1 MYILCGSPPKKHIKL
16 LFKLQTNYRRIAK
29 NTVMLYMRLIVVMLI
44 SLYTVRMV
52 LNILGAE
59 DYGIYNVVAGL
70 VTMFGFLS
78 NTLSLGTQRFLS
90 LEIGRDN
97 NEQLNRVFNVSIV
110 IYLLIAVVIAVFA
123 ESIGLWFM
131 NNKISLPAERMEAAR
146 WIYQC
151 AILSFICS
159 VLATPCL
166 AMVLAHEDMNIYA
179 IISIIRAILDL
190 ASVIVLQFIP
200 WDKLKLYGLL
210 ISMIAFIYVLMYW
223 IMCAIKYPGCR
234 FRFYWEKK
242 LFKEMTVYNSW
253 MLFGSVSGVAKLQI
267 INILL
272 NQFFNPAVVAAR
284 SIAVSVNNAVSSFFN
299 SFSLALRP
307 PIVKCY
313 AAWENGKMLSLI
325 FLGTKGIYF
334 LTYIFTLPLLLEMP
348 IVLSLWLKN
357 VPEYAVVFTRL
368 VLVELL
374 FDSICHPMNTVMMAT
389 EKIGLFELVAEG
401 ALLFNLPAAWIA
413 LQLGA
418 PPYSVMIAS
427 IGVRFTSFVLRILII
442 NQFVDFPVLIFL
454 RTVLARIGIVAVLSA
469 IIPFFVFRTMK
480 YGFFRLCLVTGISI
494 ISLGVC
500 MYFVGLEKVERK
512 RLNKTVIDKY
522 SHRLSIRRKS

>member
-1 MYILCGSPPKKHIKL
+1 
-16 LFKLQTNYRRIAK
+16 
-29 NTVMLYMRLIVVMLI
+29 MLYFRQILIMLV
-44 SLYTVRMV
+44 SLYTVRVV
-52 LNILGAE
+52 LNTLGAE
-59 DYGIYNVVAGL
+59 DYGIYNVVAGV

-78 NTLSLGTQRFLS
+78 NALSYGTQRFLS
-90 LEIGRDN
+90 LEIGRGN

-123 ESIGLWFM
+123 ESIGLWFI
-131 NNKISLPAERMEAAR
+131 NNKMPLPAERMEAAQ
-146 WIYQC
+146 WIYQY
-151 AILSFICS
+151 AILSFICN

-179 IISIIRAILDL
+179 IISIIRAALDL
-190 ASVIVLQFIP
+190 ISVIVLQFIP

-223 IMCAIKYPGCR
+223 IVCAVKYPDCR
-234 FRFYWEKK
+234 FRFYWEKR

-284 SIAVSVNNAVSSFFN
+284 SIAVSVNNAVSSFFR
-299 SFSLALRP
+299 SFCMALRP
-307 PIVKCY
+307 PIIKCY
-313 AAWENGKMLSLI
+313 AARENEKMLSLV

-334 LTYIFTLPLLLEMP
+334 LIYIFTLPLLLEMP
-348 IVLSLWLKN
+348 IVLSFWLKN
-357 VPEYAVVFTRL
+357 VPEYAVVFTQL
-368 VLVELL
+368 VLIEVL
-374 FDSICHPMNTVMMAT
+374 FDSICEPMNTVMTAT
-389 EKIGLFELVAEG
+389 EKIGLYELVAEG
-401 ALLFNLPAAWIA
+401 VLLFNLPAAWIA

-418 PPYSVMIAS
+418 PPYSVMTAG
-427 IGVRFTSFVLRILII
+427 IGVRFISFVLRILII

-454 RTVLARIGIVAVLSA
+454 RTVLARIGIVTVLSA
-469 IIPFFVFRTMK
+469 IIPFFVFRIMK
-480 YGFFRLCLVTGISI
+480 HGFLRLCLVTGISI
-494 ISLGVC
+494 ISLSVC

-512 RLNKTVIDKY
+512 RLNQILIDRY
-522 SHRLSIRRKS
+522 LHNLSAREKSWRNKRCKFQS